1 MGGEKKRKGREREE
15 RKRGTSER
23 KRDGRGGGAGGAK
36 TETVFVSARDT
47 NGTNFLFPQ
56 VRTIAPVLLRRVFLQ
71 MEHTDLSEQIDS
83 AVLQSCRAQLLV
95 AVQSE
100 PSPPIRRKICD
111 AIAELARSSIGGF
124 LTSHPFLHSFYSLS
138 LLSIFIPLFSC
149 LADEGDVNHWPEILK
164 FLFNSCDLAQPHLY
178 ESALHIIR

>member
-23 KRDGRGGGAGGAK
+23 KRDGRGGAEGAK
-36 TETVFVSARDT
+36 EETVFVSARDT
-47 NGTNFLFPQ
+47 NGTNLLFPQ

-124 LTSHPFLHSFYSLS
+124 LTSHLFLHSFYSLS
-138 LLSIFIPLFSC
+138 LLSIFTPLFSC

-164 FLFNSCDLAQPHLY
+164 FLFNSCNLAQPHLY

>member
-1 MGGEKKRKGREREE
+1 MKEKETGEG
-15 RKRGTSER
+15 
-23 KRDGRGGGAGGAK
+23 GGGAERAK
-36 TETVFVSARDT
+36 EETVYVSARDT
-47 NGTNFLFPQ
+47 NGTNLLFPQ

-100 PSPPIRRKICD
+100 PSPLIRRKICD
-111 AIAELARSSIGGF
+111 AIAELARSSIGEF
-124 LTSHPFLHSFYSLS
+124 LTSQPFLHSFYSLS
-138 LLSIFIPLFSC
+138 LLSIFTPLFSC

-164 FLFNSCDLAQPHLY
+164 FLFNSCNLAQPHLY